1 MIGVEHHIVEHEQ
14 LAEYVHQ
21 LIVVTA
27 RSDGIYHCEDDESYY
42 HHLEKLRV
50 MVAYEGQEGGL
61 PG

>member
-1 MIGVEHHIVEHEQ
+1 MVGVGHHIVEHEQ

-27 RSDGIYHCEDDESYY
+27 RSDGVYHGEDDKSYY